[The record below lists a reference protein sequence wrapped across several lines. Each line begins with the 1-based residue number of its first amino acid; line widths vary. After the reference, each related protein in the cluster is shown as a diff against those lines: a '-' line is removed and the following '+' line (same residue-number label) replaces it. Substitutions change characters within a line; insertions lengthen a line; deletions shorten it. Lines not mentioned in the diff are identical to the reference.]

1 MGIKIDDISNVIPYL
16 ASKFTRD
23 HFKKIQINLFLNHHD
38 AKLIFDLNLDYHLD
52 ALPKHIQINTGLE
65 IN

>member
-23 HFKKIQINLFLNHHD
+23 HFKKIQINLFLDDYH

-52 ALPKHIQINTGLE
+52 VLPKHIQINTGLE